1 MQLLGAYDVQLG
13 LGLPSIGGKD
23 SMSGTL
29 QDIDVP
35 PTLVS
40 FAVDVAEQKDII
52 TPELKKAGN
61 KLVWLRVEKDQY
73 DLPIYAQVMDQYG
86 KFREDIQ
93 NGNIVSAYVLDRHGI
108 AAAVSK
114 MAFGNGM
121 GVKIESNVDKRD
133 LFAPTFA
140 DIIAEVPQKK
150 YQSLQLHIQSSV
162 K

>member
-1 MQLLGAYDVQLG
+1 M
-13 LGLPSIGGKD
+13 
-23 SMSGTL
+23 
-29 QDIDVP
+29 
-35 PTLVS
+35 
-40 FAVDVAEQKDII
+40 AEQKDII

-121 GVKIESNVDKRD
+121 GCLLYTSPSPRD
-133 LFAPTFA
+133 
-140 DIIAEVPQKK
+140 
-150 YQSLQLHIQSSV
+150 
-162 K
+162 

>member
-1 MQLLGAYDVQLG
+1 M
-13 LGLPSIGGKD
+13 
-23 SMSGTL
+23 
-29 QDIDVP
+29 
-35 PTLVS
+35 
-40 FAVDVAEQKDII
+40 
-52 TPELKKAGN
+52 
-61 KLVWLRVEKDQY
+61 EKDQY
-73 DLPIYAQVMDQYG
+73 DLPVYAQVMDQYG

-133 LFAPTFA
+133 LFAPAFA
-140 DIIAEVPQKK
+140 DIIAEVAAEK